1 MMAKEIQ
8 GNLFTVCRIEVD
20 KIPATLG
27 SHLGRADTCTLGRVK
42 RSLQGL
48 ADGFPSMMV
57 FASVCQEMIGVLSLT
72 FFSKFGAHQCWYA
85 YGFCASLTVIRS
97 RLFCRF

>member
-20 KIPATLG
+20 TIPATLC

-48 ADGFPSMMV
+48 ADGFPSMM
-57 FASVCQEMIGVLSLT
+57 
-72 FFSKFGAHQCWYA
+72 
-85 YGFCASLTVIRS
+85 GFCFGLPGDDWCSEPH
-97 RLFCRF
+97 FFQ